1 MYYVANAETG
11 GKRMHPCHQVDSAPT
26 SPVQPW
32 LFQVQPYPEESFGH
46 FLGRFRR
53 ANHLSSAHLSAMLKQ
68 RPYAVSYWETPSR
81 RRQPDTPTLQHLSQL
96 TGVTVKRLNSMRSPS
111 GTQLHK
117 PTRLCA
123 DCYTEVPYH
132 KLTWQVATQP
142 RCKIHHQRLL
152 GACPRCSSAFCLPSY
167 WQIGKC
173 DHCHLPFQ
181 EMRAY
186 REL

>member
-68 RPYAVSYWETPSR
+68 RPYAGSYWETPSR

-132 KLTWQVATQP
+132 KLTCQPP
-142 RCKIHHQRLL
+142 RCRYS
-152 GACPRCSSAFCLPSY
+152 SSASSRSLST
-167 WQIGKC
+167 
-173 DHCHLPFQ
+173 L
-181 EMRAY
+181 
-186 REL
+186 